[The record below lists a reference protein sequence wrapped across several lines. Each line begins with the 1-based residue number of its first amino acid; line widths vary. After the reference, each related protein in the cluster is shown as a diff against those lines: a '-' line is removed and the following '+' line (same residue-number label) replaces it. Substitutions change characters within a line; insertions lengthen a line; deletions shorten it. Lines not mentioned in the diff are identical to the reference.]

1 MSTISTPKP
10 AAAKSPPKET
20 IFESIASFVQFFIV
34 LLITTRF
41 FLPLF
46 QIPTGSMA
54 ETLFGAHGTNT
65 CPNCGM
71 EYPVN
76 CDGGINSMTITIP
89 HKVQCPNCWFA
100 QQTTAAPSPGQN
112 PAQLNP
118 AHGDRIVIH
127 GWIYDLP
134 WNIAGLTEPRRWDV
148 VVFKYPPEPV
158 NNFIKR
164 LIGLPNETVE
174 IVDGDI
180 FIDGAIAT
188 KPEYAQRPLWIPVF
202 DNNYRPAKPGIPDYW
217 PRWVSAPGQAAWT
230 GLDGR
235 VFRFDGENQ
244 PAGELLFVTDPKS
257 TIEPGVVVDKNGYNG
272 PLVTDPRFYVAPY
285 HAVSDVR
292 VSAVAQIE
300 SGAGQVGFELT
311 KYDTTF
317 RLRVAAD
324 GGWTVLK
331 RVGNSSDWT
340 ECRRGTVARAAG
352 RSVPVALGIAD
363 YQVVAEVDGARVY
376 ESDDA
381 QYSISLEQARDRSLR
396 PARPRIAISA
406 ERVVARLSNVAI
418 HRDVFYTNDIAPP
431 GHELHA
437 GLGHPFKLDGDDYFV
452 LGDNSRASSDAR
464 VWSEVGPHLLDAA
477 AAGEHRP
484 GTIPRDQLLG
494 RAFFVY
500 WPGVRTFAGKLPVLP
515 NFGDIRWIR

>member
-1 MSTISTPKP
+1 MTSIATSPP
-10 AAAKSPPKET
+10 AAAKPPVKET
-20 IFESIASFVQFFIV
+20 LFESIASFVQFFIV

-54 ETLFGAHGTNT
+54 ETLYGAHGTNT

-89 HKVQCPNCWFA
+89 PVVQCPNCWFG
-100 QQTTAAPSPGQN
+100 QYTTAAPNPGPQ
-112 PAQLNP
+112 PALLNP

-134 WNIAGLTEPRRWDV
+134 WNIAGLTAPRRWDV
-148 VVFKYPPEPV
+148 VVFKYPPEPA

-164 LIGLPNETVE
+164 LIGLPNESVE

-180 FIDGAIAT
+180 FINGAISR

-202 DNNYRPAKPGIPDYW
+202 ENDYRPNKPGVQDYW
-217 PRWVSAPGQAAWT
+217 PRWVANGGQSPWT
-230 GLDGR
+230 GLDSR
-235 VFRFDGENQ
+235 VFRYEGDV
-244 PAGELLFVTDPKS
+244 ASELLFVTDPKS
-257 TIEPGVVVDKNGYNG
+257 PTEPGAVVDKNGYNG
-272 PLVTDPRFYVAPY
+272 PLITDPRYHVAPY
-285 HAVSDVR
+285 HIVSDVR
-292 VSAVAQIE
+292 VSAAVQIDGG
-300 SGAGQVGFELT
+300 SGHVDFELT
-311 KYDTTF
+311 KYDTAF
-317 RLRVAAD
+317 RLRFGAD
-324 GGWTVLK
+324 GSWAVLK
-331 RVGNSSDWT
+331 HTGNSGEWT
-340 ECRRGTVARAAG
+340 ECKRGTSARALG
-352 RSVPVALGIAD
+352 RNVPVALGIAD
-363 YQVVAEVDGARVY
+363 YQVVAEVNGARVY
-376 ESDDA
+376 ASDDDK
-381 QYSISLEQARDRSLR
+381 YSISLEQARERAVH

-406 ERVVARLSNVAI
+406 EHVTVRLSKIVI
-418 HRDVFYTNDIAPP
+418 DRDVFYTNDVAPP
-431 GHELHA
+431 GHEFHA
-437 GLGHPFKLDGDDYFV
+437 GLGQPFQLDGDDYFV

-464 VWSEVGPHLLDAA
+464 VWTGVGPHLLDAA

-500 WPGVRTFAGKLPVLP
+500 WPGVRSFAGKLPVLP